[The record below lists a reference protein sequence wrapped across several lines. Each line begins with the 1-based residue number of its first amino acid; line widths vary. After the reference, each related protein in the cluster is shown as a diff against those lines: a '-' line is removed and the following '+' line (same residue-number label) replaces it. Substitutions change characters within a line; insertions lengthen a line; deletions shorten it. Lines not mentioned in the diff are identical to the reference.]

1 MLSGVLNYLLLALF
15 VVVLAFHAVD
25 VLGGVLADF
34 VKRLLFLETILLL
47 ALKLAQ
53 IFSCGNLKSLD

>member
-1 MLSGVLNYLLLALF
+1 MLGSVLDYLLLAVF
-15 VVVLAFHAVD
+15 VIVFAFHAVD

-47 ALKLAQ
+47 ALELAK
-53 IFSCGNLKSLD
+53 ILSSGNLESLD